1 VTIVYAHRGAS
12 ARFPEHTR
20 AAYDQALVDGAD
32 GVECDVHLTADG
44 EVVLIHDGTVGR
56 TSDGSGLVDG
66 HTLAQLREL
75 DFWSWKGVP
84 LPPGA
89 QLADQLLTLD
99 DLLDLLLAAG
109 RPVGLACEL
118 KHEALGE
125 GPALEDAVL
134 AVLHRRNWDA
144 AASRLGT
151 VELSF
156 MSFDPDA
163 VGHLLRRGVPGR
175 RLCQLVAAAVALGT
189 ERLDDG
195 SVGIAGPGLDFLAAY
210 PDRVRTWLAAGA
222 TARVW
227 TVDAEDDLRR
237 CLELGVGEITTNDP
251 AGIRAL
257 LQLGRP
263 GNHAAGATVGKA

>member
-1 VTIVYAHRGAS
+1 MTIVYAHRGAS

-44 EVVLIHDGTVGR
+44 EVVLIHDGTVDR
-56 TSDGSGLVDG
+56 TSDGSGPVAE
-66 HTLAQLREL
+66 HTLEQLRDL
-75 DFWSWKGVP
+75 DIWSWRGVA
-84 LPPGA
+84 LPAGA
-89 QLADQLLTLD
+89 LLADQLLTLD

-134 AVLHRRNWDA
+134 AVLEKRGWDPETG
-144 AASRLGT
+144 RVGT
-151 VELSF
+151 VDVSF
-156 MSFDPDA
+156 MSFDPDS
-163 VGHLLRRGVPGR
+163 VGHLLQRGVPGR
-175 RLCQLVAAAVALGT
+175 LLCQLVAAGFALGT

-195 SVGIAGPGLDFLAAY
+195 SVGIAGPGLDYLAAY

-227 TVDAEDDLRR
+227 TVDTEDDLRR
-237 CLELGVGEITTNDP
+237 CLDLGVGEVTTNDP

-257 LQLGRP
+257 L
-263 GNHAAGATVGKA
+263 